1 MTEANNKMRLDNEMA
16 APLHLQR
23 LERSLNV
30 QPFLRQINQL
40 FEDHASEE
48 EKSESSVSI
57 EGSDTCIDDVLTRK
71 EEERINKLRL
81 YNMSNVGE
89 ERRWL
94 QDILLSDSSDSSGSG
109 SESDSTITEDDFQ
122 EMLKF
127 HILRKKYQGRF
138 YQKPENI
145 QYQYYSAGL
154 LSSYDRFIEHQKL
167 IAGNKKKK
175 EKKPEKKI
183 LKIKK
188 ERSSRHKVSED
199 YHAREYTENEWH
211 RSRTKDEE
219 LDEAELDA
227 IMCHQPRTRGRKKH
241 NNKSPEV
248 MAMRRRKIW
257 VLMSKKELGKVQRA
271 KTNNHKE
278 MLISCKK
285 VAQHCMK
292 YWRQKAMQSQKNMKE
307 TIWRAKRLTREMQ
320 SYWKRYDRVERETR
334 RRLEKEAE
342 EQRKMDVELIEAK
355 RQQRKLNFLITQTEL
370 YAHFMSRKLGKVSPE
385 EQLRILN
392 QLDEDKNP
400 RLAGIDDYD
409 SEIMKQKAKKNATE
423 AFDNERARTKQFDT
437 ATTSQELR
445 LSDTP
450 ENLEHPQPSIFKGN
464 LKGYQLKGM
473 NWLANLYDQG
483 ISGIL
488 ADEMGLGKTVQS
500 IAFLC
505 HIAEKY
511 SVWGPFL
518 IISPA
523 STLHNW
529 QQEMARFVP
538 LFKVVPYWGNPQERK
553 ILRQFWD
560 TKDLHTKDASFH
572 VVITSYQ
579 LVITDY
585 KYFNRIKWQYMIL
598 DEAQAIKSTSSMRW
612 KLLLGFS
619 CRNRLLLSGTPIQ
632 NSMAELWAL
641 LHFIMPTLFD
651 SHDEFNEWFS
661 KDIESHAEN
670 KTGIDE
676 KHLSRLHM
684 ILKPFMLRRIK
695 KDVENEL
702 SDKIEI
708 MVYCPLTTR
717 QKLLYSALK
726 KKIRIEDLLHY
737 TVGGGDTAPNDK
749 NFTSNLMN
757 LVMQFRKVCNH
768 PELFERRD
776 AKSPFFMNTE
786 SYEIPALIYAEG
798 LLHLSFPSKDHLLFN
813 RLFIFATDYI
823 HKALHYENCYSFDNL
838 FSFSRFIN
846 VSPMELNKIFI
857 AGILFRLLNATLMER
872 KRKMLKYWE
881 DWNVDDKSI
890 VFSKYR
896 LFLPQIF
903 EIVSR
908 PTYDLIFTKKIVEG
922 EAIYTHT
929 THLIHSMPETVTHR
943 ILRTSKKIAIQ
954 FGKRAFSAI
963 KTEQGEDPKLS
974 LLPEHPHHPRPAI
987 LRYCQQTSIP
997 AFICDKNPKVQ
1008 ASPRKLYVSNSSAT
1022 CAWKRHEE
1030 CGGPF
1035 GQRLLWLGCDRT
1047 LLHPEENLSN
1057 RFAQVPSMF
1066 SYESPGGLSAC
1077 SPINGWSNIIVP
1089 DKQTLVTD
1097 AGKLSVLDN
1106 LLKRLK
1112 EQGHRVLIYSQM
1124 TKMIDLLEEYMY
1136 HRKHTFMRLDG
1147 SSKISDRRDMVAD
1160 FQKRADIFVFLLST
1174 RAGGLGINLTAADT
1188 VIFYDSDW
1196 NPTVDQQAMDRAHRL
1211 GQTKQVTVYRLI
1223 CKGTIEERILQRARE
1238 KSEIQR
1244 MVISGGNFKPDTLKP
1259 KEVVS
1264 LLLDDEE
1271 IEAKYSQRSE
1281 EKKQHVEESCLD
1293 LNLYHKERDRKRKLA
1308 ALPAKGDS
1316 KKICL
1321 AVADGEKGSDGAQ
1334 TSLSNEKQATSTSYA
1349 GFPNS
1354 YQQHENIDCSSTPT
1368 SPTRSEDETSNDGLV
1383 VDVDG
1388 PVSTAPG
1395 DPRQS
1400 RDGQVGD
1407 STKIARPGNHFAFG
1421 VGTGVRMRPTI
1432 RGTSKR
1438 GRPRGSR
1445 RGGTVGGK
1453 SRGMLLSHSP
1463 SKGLAPQ
1470 VNQSPTSTLLSKS
1483 AVSAEQTLQ
1492 HGTATVGITGSSPRG
1507 AGNSRSTEGDMPSTV
1522 GPLGP
1527 VGSLGT
1533 LTRRGGLST
1542 IRRGPG
1548 RPRLR
1553 PSGPGHQGYRVPAV
1567 HGPHGR
1573 KVQRPLPVPL
1583 RSHQIPAS
1591 SLSHSKTLPEAH
1603 GATNSGPSTSAN
1615 SVGPSE
1621 RPFGFYT
1628 QQQSPSQSKD
1638 SFS

>member
-1 MTEANNKMRLDNEMA
+1 MRLEAEMA

-23 LERSLNV
+23 LERSLNI
-30 QPFLRQINQL
+30 QPFLRQIDDL
-40 FEDHASEE
+40 FQEHASEDD
-48 EKSESSVSI
+48 KSMSSDSSD
-57 EGSDTCIDDVLTRK
+57 GSDAYLDDVLTRK

-81 YNMSNVGE
+81 YNMSSVGE

-94 QDILLSDSSDSSGSG
+94 QDILLSDSESSASGSDT
-109 SESDSTITEDDFQ
+109 DSPITEEDFQ

-154 LSSYDRFIEHQKL
+154 LSSYDRFLEHQKL
-167 IAGNKKKK
+167 IVGNKKKK
-175 EKKPEKKI
+175 DKKPEKKVM
-183 LKIKK
+183 KIKK
-188 ERSSRHKVSED
+188 EKIARHRPSED
-199 YHAREYTENEWH
+199 YHEGDYLEEEWD
-211 RSRTKDEE
+211 RTIPKEEE
-219 LDEAELDA
+219 LDEAELEA
-227 IMCHQPRTRGRKKH
+227 IMRHQPRQRGRKKH

-248 MAMRRRKIW
+248 MAIRRRKIW
-257 VLMSKKELGKVQRA
+257 VMMSKKELGKVQRA

-370 YAHFMSRKLGKVSPE
+370 YAHFMSRKLGKASPE

-392 QLDEDKNP
+392 QLDEEKNP
-400 RLAGIDDYD
+400 RLIGIDDYD
-409 SEIMKQKAKKNATE
+409 SESMKQKAKKNATE
-423 AFDNERARTKQFDT
+423 AFDNEKARTKQFDT
-437 ATTSQELR
+437 AAASQELR

-505 HIAEKY
+505 HVAERY

-538 LFKVVPYWGNPQERK
+538 VFKVVPYWGNPQERK

-560 TKDLHTKDASFH
+560 TKDLHTKEASFH

-702 SDKIEI
+702 SDKIEV

-737 TVGGGDTAPNDK
+737 TVGGGDTTPNDK

-776 AKSPFFMNTE
+776 AKSPFFMTTQSHE
-786 SYEIPALIYAEG
+786 MPALLYTEG
-798 LLHLSFPSKDHLLFN
+798 LLHLALPSKDHLLYN
-813 RLFIFATDYI
+813 KLFIFATEYI
-823 HKALHYENCYSFDNL
+823 HRALYSQNQDDLHGNI
-838 FSFSRFIN
+838 FSFIRFIDL
-846 VSPMELNKIFI
+846 SPMELNKIFI
-857 AGILFRLLNATLMER
+857 TGILFRLCLTTIMEEKKRIIRYWDDWCMDDRPPVPKNQMFLLPR
-872 KRKMLKYWE
+872 KIETSSQAIR
-881 DWNVDDKSI
+881 DI
-890 VFSKYR
+890 
-896 LFLPQIF
+896 
-903 EIVSR
+903 
-908 PTYDLIFTKKIVEG
+908 IFTEKILEG
-922 EAIYTHT
+922 EGLYTHT
-929 THLIHSMPETVTHR
+929 THSIHSMPETVAHR
-943 ILRTSKKIAIQ
+943 ILRSSKKTAIQ
-954 FGKRAFSAI
+954 MLKRGVSST
-963 KTEQGEDPKLS
+963 KSEQGEETKLT
-974 LLPEHPHHPRPAI
+974 LLPEHPHHPRPLI
-987 LRYCQQTSIP
+987 LRFCQQTAIP
-997 AFICDKNPKVQ
+997 AFVCDNYSKVQ
-1008 ASPRKLYVSNSSAT
+1008 ASPRKLYVSNSSAA
-1022 CAWKRHEE
+1022 CAWKRHED
-1030 CGGPF
+1030 CGGAF
-1035 GQRLLWLGCDRT
+1035 GQTLLWFGYERAVSLSSQDNSSARVRHRT
-1047 LLHPEENLSN
+1047 STFL
-1057 RFAQVPSMF
+1057 
-1066 SYESPGGLSAC
+1066 YEPLGGLSAC
-1077 SPINGWSNIIVP
+1077 TPINGWSNIIVP

-1097 AGKLSVLDN
+1097 AGKLSVLDS
-1106 LLKRLK
+1106 LLRRLK

-1281 EKKQHVEESCLD
+1281 ERKPHAEETRLES
-1293 LNLYHKERDRKRKLA
+1293 NLYHKERDRKRKLTT
-1308 ALPAKGDS
+1308 LPVKDDS
-1316 KKICL
+1316 KRPCL
-1321 AVADGEKGSDGAQ
+1321 MDANGDRVGDNSQVNSNDNKQSTDAIQTHHQNNHQQQVDVSDDHSAP
-1334 TSLSNEKQATSTSYA
+1334 A
-1349 GFPNS
+1349 
-1354 YQQHENIDCSSTPT
+1354 
-1368 SPTRSEDETSNDGLV
+1368 SPVKSEDETSNEGLV

-1388 PVSTAPG
+1388 PVTGSNV
-1395 DPRQS
+1395 DSRQS
-1400 RDGQVGD
+1400 GVNQFGEPGKVSRLGHNFVMSGGV
-1407 STKIARPGNHFAFG
+1407 SGRIRPS
-1421 VGTGVRMRPTI
+1421 V

-1445 RGGTVGGK
+1445 RGGPVGGK
-1453 SRGMLLSHSP
+1453 GRGLFLLHSS
-1463 SKGLAPQ
+1463 SKGTGTQ
-1470 VNQSPTSTLLSKS
+1470 SQSSSTSVNSGSSQGDQS
-1483 AVSAEQTLQ
+1483 LQ
-1492 HGTATVGITGSSPRG
+1492 HGTQGSTGS
-1507 AGNSRSTEGDMPSTV
+1507 TDGDGPSTV

-1527 VGSLGT
+1527 LGT
-1533 LTRRGGLST
+1533 MGPVAGRGGTTT

-1553 PSGPGHQGYRVPAV
+1553 PSGPGHQGYRIPTTHH
-1567 HGPHGR
+1567 HGK

-1583 RSHQIPAS
+1583 RSHQTMS
-1591 SLSHSKTLPEAH
+1591 SVAQQKSLQQRSVGTSALSQSSMAAPRSTTQAF
-1603 GATNSGPSTSAN
+1603 TSTSDD
-1615 SVGPSE
+1615 P

-1628 QQQSPSQSKD
+1628 QQQQQQQQQQERSPARRLSS
-1638 SFS
+1638 

>member
-1 MTEANNKMRLDNEMA
+1 MTDRAASTMGLEAEMA

-30 QPFLRQINQL
+30 QPFLDQTSQL
-40 FEDHASEE
+40 FQDQISDAN
-48 EKSESSVSI
+48 ESSEDESA
-57 EGSDTCIDDVLTRK
+57 ESDDDLNEMISQK
-71 EEERINKLRL
+71 EEERNNKLRL

-89 ERRWL
+89 DRRSL
-94 QDILLSDSSDSSGSG
+94 QDILLSDGSDSSSG
-109 SESDSTITEDDFQ
+109 SDSDRSITEEDFQ
-122 EMLKF
+122 NMLKF
-127 HILRKKYQGRF
+127 HMLKKKYQARF

-145 QYQYYSAGL
+145 QYQYYGSGL
-154 LSSYDRFIEHQKL
+154 LSNYDRFPEHQKL
-167 IAGNKKKK
+167 IVGDKKKK
-175 EKKPEKKI
+175 EKKVDKKLPKMKKEKADHHKLSVEKKDQ
-183 LKIKK
+183 KYSG
-188 ERSSRHKVSED
+188 ERWD
-199 YHAREYTENEWH
+199 
-211 RSRTKDEE
+211 KDEPQE
-219 LDEAELDA
+219 EPYDESALEISLK
-227 IMCHQPRTRGRKKH
+227 HPGRGRGRKKH
-241 NNKSPEV
+241 NTKTPEV

-257 VLMSKKELGKVQRA
+257 MMMAKKELGKVQRA

-278 MLISCKK
+278 MLIGCKR

-292 YWRQKAMQSQKNMKE
+292 FWRQKAMQSQKNMKE
-307 TIWRAKRLTREMQ
+307 TVWRAKRLTREMQ

-334 RRLEKEAE
+334 KRLEKEAE
-342 EQRKMDVELIEAK
+342 EQRKLDVELIEAK

-370 YAHFMSRKLGKVSPE
+370 YAHFMSRKLGKASPE

-392 QLDEDKNP
+392 QLDEEKNP
-400 RLAGIDDYD
+400 RLAGLDDYD
-409 SEIMKQKAKKNATE
+409 SEIMKQKAKKNAMD
-423 AFDNERARTKQFDT
+423 AFDTEKSKSRQFDPST
-437 ATTSQELR
+437 NQELR
-445 LSDTP
+445 LCDTP
-450 ENLEHPQPSIFKGN
+450 ETLEHPQPSIFKGS

-538 LFKVVPYWGNPQERK
+538 AFKVVPYWGNPQERK

-560 TKDLHTKDASFH
+560 TKDLHTQEASFH

-598 DEAQAIKSTSSMRW
+598 DEAQAIKSTNSMRW

-651 SHDEFNEWFS
+651 SHDEFNDWFS
-661 KDIESHAEN
+661 KEIESHAEN

-717 QKLLYSALK
+717 QKLLYTALK

-737 TVGGGDTAPNDK
+737 SVGDSASNDK

-776 AKSPFFMNTE
+776 AKSPYYMKTE
-786 SYEIPALIYAEG
+786 PLELPS
-798 LLHLSFPSKDHLLFN
+798 LLYKKGIIGQPLPSKDHLLYN
-813 RLFIFATDYI
+813 KLFIFATEHI
-823 HKALHYENCYSFDNL
+823 HQSLFGEDDEVRKC
-838 FSFSRFIN
+838 FSFSRFCN
-846 VSPMELNKIFI
+846 LSPKELNNIFI
-857 AGILFRLLNATLMER
+857 HGVLSRFCHAWETAKLMVN
-872 KRKMLKYWE
+872 KAFLE
-881 DWNVDDKSI
+881 DWSENVIPSNVMWLLTEKFK
-890 VFSKYR
+890 FSEQV
-896 LFLPQIF
+896 L
-903 EIVSR
+903 S
-908 PTYDLIFTKKIVEG
+908 DLIFTKNILDGDPVHG
-922 EAIYTHT
+922 HT
-929 THLIHSMPETVTHR
+929 THCIHFVPETTAHR
-943 ILRTSKKIAIQ
+943 ILRSSK
-954 FGKRAFSAI
+954 SATQPT
-963 KTEQGEDPKLS
+963 KLLKSNCLVKVEQGEDMKIS
-974 LLPEHPHHPRPAI
+974 LLPEHIHTPRPTI
-987 LRYCQQTSIP
+987 LRHCQRTSLP
-997 AFICDKNPKVQ
+997 KFLCDKI
-1008 ASPRKLYVSNSSAT
+1008 PRVRTSSRSIYISNSSAART
-1022 CAWKRHEE
+1022 WKRHEE
-1030 CGGPF
+1030 CGNSF
-1035 GQRLLWLGCDRT
+1035 VRKILWLGCD
-1047 LLHPEENLSN
+1047 LSHSTPAN
-1057 RFAQVPSMF
+1057 HVNMRSILPSRFSHQQV
-1066 SYESPGGLSAC
+1066 GGLTAC
-1077 SPINGWSNIIVP
+1077 RPLNGWSNIIVP

-1097 AGKLSVLDN
+1097 AGKLTVLDN

-1281 EKKQHVEESCLD
+1281 ERRQHAEEARAAKASTEAATVAASLH
-1293 LNLYHKERDRKRKLA
+1293 HKERERKRKQT
-1308 ALPAKGDS
+1308 ALPVKSEAKRACIDEGEPPSLGAANSDQHHYS
-1316 KKICL
+1316 SEGL
-1321 AVADGEKGSDGAQ
+1321 ANFQ
-1334 TSLSNEKQATSTSYA
+1334 RHSTNHHQ
-1349 GFPNS
+1349 GH
-1354 YQQHENIDCSSTPT
+1354 QQQQQLDEFDAASSEVK
-1368 SPTRSEDETSNDGLV
+1368 SEDETSSEGLV

-1388 PVSTAPG
+1388 PVSASTSLAAGLRQDSKFHRGFGHQHQNQRMGFG
-1395 DPRQS
+1395 DVP
-1400 RDGQVGD
+1400 
-1407 STKIARPGNHFAFG
+1407 
-1421 VGTGVRMRPTI
+1421 RMRLVA
-1432 RGTSKR
+1432 RGTNKR

-1445 RGGTVGGK
+1445 RGGPVGGK
-1453 SRGMLLSHSP
+1453 ARGPMLPHPGSS
-1463 SKGLAPQ
+1463 A
-1470 VNQSPTSTLLSKS
+1470 STITDSS
-1483 AVSAEQTLQ
+1483 TLQ
-1492 HGTATVGITGSSPRG
+1492 HGSASSRPPSLHPHQQQRSHQTGSMKMSG
-1507 AGNSRSTEGDMPSTV
+1507 
-1522 GPLGP
+1522 
-1527 VGSLGT
+1527 
-1533 LTRRGGLST
+1533 
-1542 IRRGPG
+1542 IRRGPALS
-1548 RPRLR
+1548 PQ
-1553 PSGPGHQGYRVPAV
+1553 PGG
-1567 HGPHGR
+1567 
-1573 KVQRPLPVPL
+1573 
-1583 RSHQIPAS
+1583 
-1591 SLSHSKTLPEAH
+1591 SKSNTSTT
-1603 GATNSGPSTSAN
+1603 GAES
-1615 SVGPSE
+1615 

-1628 QQQSPSQSKD
+1628 QQVHRDAS
-1638 SFS
+1638 